1 MPPGYLRGYNAS
13 FDLYFIYLVDAPR
26 EIMCN
31 TFFNFSFDFSMAF
44 GLLRG
49 ALTVFVMFIFI
60 LFYSQACEP
69 HDAVFNKLLR
79 ALITSDLVGHVLNI

>member
-1 MPPGYLRGYNAS
+1 MPPGYLSVYNAS
-13 FDLYFIYLVDAPR
+13 LDPYFIYLADALR
-26 EIMCN
+26 KIMWN
-31 TFFNFSFDFSMAF
+31 SFFDFSFDFMAF